1 MDLQTTNKPRRVGD
15 GTPGPGRPKGSK
27 NKSTLQIKE
36 AFLEAF
42 NHLGGV
48 PALVKWGKSNETDFY
63 KLAARLIPTEQHIS
77 GPDGAALGVI
87 LVPHKQITDHDNDPL
102 AAQSETI

>member
-42 NHLGGV
+42 NELGGV
-48 PALVKWGKSNETDFY
+48 PALVRWGRSNDTDFY

-77 GPDGAALGVI
+77 GPGGAALGVI
-87 LVPHKQITDHDNDPL
+87 LVPHKQIAEHDNDPL
-102 AAQSETI
+102 AAQPEAV